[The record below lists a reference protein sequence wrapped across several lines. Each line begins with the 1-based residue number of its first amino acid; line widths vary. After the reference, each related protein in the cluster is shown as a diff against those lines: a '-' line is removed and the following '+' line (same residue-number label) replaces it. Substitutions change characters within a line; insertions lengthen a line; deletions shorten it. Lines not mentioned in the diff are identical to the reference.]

1 MQNPYFPP
9 IDLPVLQKFEQVSD
23 TLKSAVNALLPSLG
37 DMPIKPLLWFF
48 IVCTMKME
56 YFSLGVTPTRA
67 TLRGLQDWLNRLN
80 RESSLFTVE
89 PWIRQTLI
97 DNCRTE
103 HPMGRYQY
111 LIECVNFD
119 FYTLLCERVY
129 RALDEI
135 DSNTLTAQQQ
145 QLVQLIMDLLEY
157 KKFFIDFEIQT
168 GRTFTLADFERQQRS
183 EEENQRWAQQQIAEN
198 LEELEALQPSEP
210 IYIGPLAS
218 ERRRASELEA
228 RRHSQRMGRS
238 RLYRES
244 VRSRSQRRRSRSPS
258 GPTGRASRRRSRSAS
273 RTRRRSRSRSPLGP
287 TDRAKRSRSRSRR
300 SGNTPAQPTPAARPS
315 SGGSRP
321 SRSRGEEGGMC
332 IMM

>member
-1 MQNPYFPP
+1 MNIYLIFKILDNKIKMQNPYFPP
-9 IDLPVLQKFEQVSD
+9 IDLPVLEKFEQVSD

-37 DMPIKPLLWFF
+37 DMAIKPLLWFF

-56 YFSLGVTPTRA
+56 YFSLGVIPTRA
-67 TLRGLQDWLNRLN
+67 ALRGLQDWLNRLN

-97 DNCRTE
+97 DNCRT
-103 HPMGRYQY
+103 GYQY
-111 LIECVNFD
+111 LIECVDFD

-135 DSNTLTAQQQ
+135 DPNTLTAQQQ

-168 GRTFTLADFERQQRS
+168 GRAFTLADFERQQRS
-183 EEENQRWAQQQIAEN
+183 EEESQRWAQQQIAEN
-198 LEELEALQPSEP
+198 LQELEALQPSEP

-244 VRSRSQRRRSRSPS
+244 VRSRTRRRSPS
-258 GPTGRASRRRSRSAS
+258 GPTDRASHRRSRSRSRSAS
-273 RTRRRSRSRSPLGP
+273 RTRRRSRSRS
-287 TDRAKRSRSRSRR
+287 RR
-300 SGNTPAQPTPAARPS
+300 SGNTPAHPTQPTPATRPS